1 MSQHWNLQSDY
12 LDMAQLSL
20 LTSAPVESSLKR
32 TPMVSTI
39 QIPTPPSSPPPATP
53 RTVSELISIRAKQA
67 RDLPILGYPTQGVDY
82 VEYTYGE
89 INAFTN
95 AAARIL
101 APQLPLRTDST
112 QEEAVVAI
120 LGPSS
125 LDYLVTVLALS
136 RLGFTVLFL
145 STRISEIAYV
155 SLLQSTRCSNTC
167 IDPTFAKT
175 VEAVGKQ
182 VSDLSVL
189 KIPNFSEYSVESDEI
204 EFESTTQ
211 KLDLTVETSKIS
223 WIIHSS
229 GSTGLPKPIY
239 QTHGAALRNYENN
252 MNMQGFI
259 TLPLFHAHGLSSV
272 LRGFTSY
279 KRIFMYNAS
288 LPLTSQYLLEIGQR
302 YSFEIFYG
310 VPYALKLL
318 SESEEG
324 INMLKKMEIVMF
336 GGSACPDGL
345 GDLLVQK
352 DVNLISH
359 YGTTET
365 GQLMTSFRPKG
376 DKAWNYVR
384 VHDKLQPFARFEDRG
399 GNLHEL
405 VILNGWPSKVATNR
419 DDGAYATKD
428 LFEPHPNIEHAW
440 KYSGRL
446 DDTIVLVNGEKT
458 IPVPM
463 EMAIRQS
470 PLVKDAV
477 IFGTGK
483 STLGMM
489 IIASDTGSQ
498 LDSPALIGQ
507 LWSTV
512 ELENKS
518 APAFAQ
524 LSREMIVV
532 LPAGTVYPQTDKG
545 TLIRQAFYK
554 AFSEQIEAVYQCL
567 EALNSGDLVLS
578 EEEMRM
584 YLRKQINSF
593 VPASDVAEISDD
605 TDLFSLGVDSLQS
618 SRLRSTILRDIQLN
632 GNKLSQNIVFE
643 QPSIAKLAG
652 ALVRTRDGMST
663 TEQSVESQMETMIAK
678 YAVFPKHVPV
688 DHASKDRIVVVT
700 GATGS
705 LGAHVVAELAKR
717 SDISEVCCLV
727 RAPSKDSALSRTL
740 ISLGDRAVLHRLP
753 ASARRKITAY
763 PSIFARHD
771 LGLESEVY
779 AHIKAGIVSLI
790 HCAWSVNFNK
800 RLSSFE
806 DDCVAGARNLMLL
819 CLAAENSRP
828 ASFNFCSSVSTVAR
842 TASPVV
848 LEALPESLS
857 CAQGMGYAQSKLV
870 TEHIVA
876 RASKDTGMKARV
888 LRVGQIVADQTNG
901 IWNDTEAIPLMLQ
914 AATTIGAL
922 PTLNER
928 PRWLPV
934 DVVATCVNDISLS
947 DTEDSF
953 FNVVNPNTF
962 HWTQDLLPNLKQA
975 GLSFEKVSQR
985 EWIKRLRQS
994 DTDVERNPTY
1004 KLVEFFASKY
1014 DHDGEAKAGLEY
1026 ETRAV
1031 ETLSPAL
1038 RECAALT
1045 QDLVSKLV
1053 NQFLA
1058 TSWK

>member
-1 MSQHWNLQSDY
+1 M
-12 LDMAQLSL
+12 
-20 LTSAPVESSLKR
+20 
-32 TPMVSTI
+32 
-39 QIPTPPSSPPPATP
+39 
-53 RTVSELISIRAKQA
+53 
-67 RDLPILGYPTQGVDY
+67 
-82 VEYTYGE
+82 EYTYGQ
-89 INAFTN
+89 IDVFTN
-95 AAARIL
+95 ATAHIL
-101 APQLPLRTDST
+101 APKLPLRADSACG
-112 QEEAVVAI
+112 ESVVAI

-145 STRISEIAYV
+145 STRISEAAYI
-155 SLLQSTRCSNTC
+155 SLLRSTKCSNIC
-167 IDPTFAKT
+167 IDPSFNKT
-175 VEAVGKQ
+175 VKAISNQ
-182 VSDLSVL
+182 VENLNVL
-189 KIPNFSEYSVESDEI
+189 EIPSFSEYNTSEHID
-204 EFESTTQ
+204 EFESVAQ
-211 KLDLTVETSKIS
+211 KLDLNVEKSKIS

-252 MNMQGFI
+252 MNMKGFI

-288 LPLTSQYLLEIGQR
+288 LPLTSQYLLDIGRR

-318 SESEEG
+318 SETKEG
-324 INMLKKMEIVMF
+324 IDMLKKMEVVMF

-345 GDLLVQK
+345 GDLLVQN

-399 GNLHEL
+399 GNLFEL
-405 VILNGWPSKVATNR
+405 VILEGWPSKVATNR
-419 DDGAYATKD
+419 DDGSYATKD
-428 LFEPHPNIEHAW
+428 LFEPHPTIEHAW
-440 KYSGRL
+440 KYGGRL
-446 DDTIVLVNGEKT
+446 DDTIVLVNGEKA
-458 IPVPM
+458 IPIPM
-463 EMAIRQS
+463 EMAVRQN

-483 STLGMM
+483 TTLGMM
-489 IIASDTGSQ
+489 IVASQAGSQ
-498 LDSPALIGQ
+498 LDFEALIDQ
-507 LWSTV
+507 LWSTIAA
-512 ELENKS
+512 ENKN
-518 APAFAQ
+518 APAYAQ
-524 LSREMIVV
+524 LSREMIAV
-532 LPAGTVYPQTDKG
+532 LPADTVYPQTDKG

-554 AFSEQIEAVYQCL
+554 AFSEHIEAVYQRL
-567 EALNSGDLVLS
+567 EASAGGELVLS
-578 EEEMRM
+578 EEQMRA
-584 YLRKQINSF
+584 YLRKQITALVSGCEDS
-593 VPASDVAEISDD
+593 AISDN
-605 TDLFSLGVDSLQS
+605 TDLFSLGIDSLQS
-618 SRLRSTILRDIQLN
+618 SRLRGTILKDIQLN

-643 QPSIAKLAG
+643 HPSIAKLAS
-652 ALVRTRDGMST
+652 ALICVRDGTSE
-663 TEQSVESQMETMIAK
+663 TEASVETEMENMIVK
-678 YAVFPKHVPV
+678 YAVFPQHVPV
-688 DHASKDRIVVVT
+688 ERISKSRIVVVT

-717 SDISEVCCLV
+717 PDITEVCCLV
-727 RAPSKDSALSRTL
+727 RASSKETALSRTL
-740 ISLGDRAVLHRLP
+740 VSLGDRAVLHRLSS
-753 ASARRKITAY
+753 SARRKITAY
-763 PSIFARHD
+763 PSNFAQQD
-771 LGLESEVY
+771 LGLDTDVY
-779 AHIKAGIVSLI
+779 AHLKAGIVSLI

-819 CLAAENSRP
+819 CLAAENTTP

-842 TASPVV
+842 TPGTVV
-848 LEALPESLS
+848 SEALPESLS

-870 TEHIVA
+870 TENIVA
-876 RASKDTGMKARV
+876 RASKDTGMHARV

-934 DVVATCVNDISLS
+934 DVVASCVNDISLS
-947 DTEDSF
+947 DTKDTF

-975 GLSFEKVSQR
+975 GLNFEKVDQR

-994 DTDVERNPTY
+994 NPDVERNPTY

-1014 DHDGEAKAGLEY
+1014 DHDREVKAGLEY
-1026 ETRAV
+1026 ETKAV
-1031 ETLSPAL
+1031 EALSPAL

-1045 QDLVSKLV
+1045 QDLVNKFV
-1053 NQFLA
+1053 KQFLA
-1058 TSWK
+1058 TSWSV